1 MLTATA
7 PRLLLEFSG
16 SYPAPMP
23 SRIQHE
29 NTALLGQYLNSWTRI
44 FGELNHQEDG
54 DFENFVE
61 TMARFDAASRAFGY
75 QNTSVMHRAGKH
87 LSSLC
92 DFHGAPL
99 FGTDVPDPDFVFG
112 PVYGWGDCDYSSER
126 DAGDAA
132 DRYWQIPAFREL
144 SGRTW
149 AVAGFLPDDPRA
161 KDVLDVLREMFDDGV
176 RDFVVKGLAPKS
188 LLVRFTLTRRPESL
202 FGIENE
208 IPSELTDGCMHL
220 EGQSEVFLVQKR
232 LQLVNEYR
240 MFMAGPNPV
249 AGAGCIEKFT
259 PLDAKG
265 PAFDVR
271 VEGVR
276 GSDAI
281 SEEPLTVGGM
291 LGFAYYAGALLHEQ
305 KPELGAAWVMD
316 LAVDAETGDLV
327 VIELNPARNSGLYAS
342 SPSAWM
348 EGVRDHLAA
357 RG

>member
-7 PRLLLEFSG
+7 TAPKLLLEFSG
-16 SYPAPMP
+16 AQPAPMP
-23 SRIQHE
+23 RDIHHE
-29 NTALLGQYLNSWTRI
+29 NAALLGQYLNSWTRT

-61 TMARFDAASRAFGY
+61 NMARFDAAWRAFGSP
-75 QNTSVMHRAGKH
+75 NTSVMHRAGKH

-92 DFHGAPL
+92 DFRGAPL
-99 FGTDVPDPDFVFG
+99 FDAEAPDPDFTFG
-112 PVYGWGDCDYSSER
+112 PVSGWGDCDYSSER

-144 SGRTW
+144 SGRRW
-149 AVAGFLPDDPRA
+149 AVAGFYPDNPLA
-161 KDVLDVLREMFDDGV
+161 ADVLDVLKTMFDCGV
-176 RDFVVKGLAPKS
+176 RDFVIKGLAPKS
-188 LLVRFTLTRRPESL
+188 LLVEFSLSDRPESL
-202 FGIENE
+202 FGSE
-208 IPSELTDGCMHL
+208 IPSEVTDSVIHL
-220 EGQSEVFLVQKR
+220 EGQSEVFLVQER

-249 AGAGCIEKFT
+249 SGAGCIEHFT
-259 PLDAKG
+259 PLDSRG

-276 GSDAI
+276 GSGTI
-281 SEEPLTVGGM
+281 SEEPLTVGAM

-316 LAVDAETGDLV
+316 LAVDAATGDMV

-348 EGVRDHLAA
+348 ENVRDYLAA